1 MGAYNKQGQ
10 LIRVVQAA
18 REKAADSRKKEEQGG
33 GRQQQFASND
43 NDNLDAKKD
52 VEIPP
57 ETARDHAPF
66 PMNRTFISQPVLT
79 SALQH
84 HIWRQIIHEGKSVR
98 EVSAEV
104 NVEMSRVA
112 AVVRLLEIEHEWK
125 RIGKPLAQRYHDAV
139 QSMLPKTDWAAP
151 EWDAEHGE
159 FAKREKP
166 NHESINDLPVHAA
179 TGQQIFLPTSES
191 RHFTRAD
198 AAKVFDKR
206 LLPADDRVPHPELT
220 VMHKEVLEGLS
231 EEERRE
237 RAEARNA
244 VAERKRAA
252 ALALQAAKEAAI
264 KKVDTGRWEYRF
276 TEIKVDDAGKD
287 GRGLGATG
295 WRYGAPLMDR
305 SRGQHKIPRAV

>member
-1 MGAYNKQGQ
+1 MGAYNKQGE

-18 REKAADSRKKEEQGG
+18 REKAQENKKKEATGEQDS
-33 GRQQQFASND
+33 ASND
-43 NDNLDAKKD
+43 SENPDAKTD

-79 SALQH
+79 SAFQH
-84 HIWRQIIHEGKSVR
+84 YIWRKIIYEGKSVR
-98 EVSAEV
+98 EVSAETD
-104 NVEMSRVA
+104 VEMSRVA

-151 EWDAEHGE
+151 KWDPEQGQIAE
-159 FAKREKP
+159 REKP

-191 RHFTRAD
+191 RHFTRKD
-198 AAKVFDKR
+198 AAKVFDKK

-231 EEERRE
+231 EEERQK
-237 RAEARNA
+237 RAEARDA
-244 VAERKRAA
+244 AAERRRNAS
-252 ALALQAAKEAAI
+252 LALQAQKEASI
-264 KKVDTGRWEYRF
+264 KRVDTGRWEYRF
-276 TEIKVDDAGKD
+276 TEIQVDDAGKD
-287 GRGLGATG
+287 GRGLKGTG

-305 SRGQHKIPRAV
+305 SRGQHKIPQAV